1 MISNTSFDGDNMVER
16 ELCNLFPSEWL
27 RNKAKETG
35 LIKRERKIDPVI
47 IFWVLAIGYGT
58 FLQRTLAG
66 LKRNYETASNRILS
80 DSSWY
85 YRFTPELVAFLRECV
100 ARGLEYLA
108 QEPSRTLS
116 ERLLPFKDVLIQDST
131 IVRLHDKL
139 AKIWPAT
146 RSRKVAAG
154 VKVSVLTSA
163 IACGPKSL
171 ALFAENTNEL
181 KTLKIGPWIK
191 DRILLIDLGFYKY
204 QMFTRIKE
212 NGGYFVS
219 RLKSNANPLIIEANR
234 SYRGRSI
241 DVQGKYLQD
250 ILKNLKRQVLD
261 VDVVVS
267 FNRRAYR
274 GEEKKD
280 NERFRLVA
288 VYNEDEDKYHLY
300 ITNLQPDLLEPQEVA
315 RLYGAR
321 WEIEIL
327 FKELKSK
334 YALDVVPTTNPQVI
348 EAFIWTAILTLL
360 ISRRI
365 YTMIRRL
372 NPRANMVR
380 FTQLRWSNIYSES
393 ASRILNAVL
402 QYLGLDTS
410 LITSFKISMSE
421 ALDPHVNRRH
431 FTGNGGLNR

>member
-1 MISNTSFDGDNMVER
+1 VISNTSFDGDNLFER

-27 RNKAKETG
+27 RSKAKETG

-116 ERLLPFKDVLIQDST
+116 ERLSPFKDVLIQDST

-163 IACGPKSL
+163 IACGPISL

-241 DVQGKYLQD
+241 DVQGKHLQD
-250 ILKNLKRQVLD
+250 ILEDLKRQVLD
-261 VDVVVS
+261 ADVEVA

-274 GEEKKD
+274 GKEKKD

-300 ITNLQPDLLEPQEVA
+300 ITNLPHDLLEPQEVA

-348 EAFIWTAILTLL
+348 EAFIWIAILTLL

-365 YTMIRRL
+365 YTIIRRL

-402 QYLGLDTS
+402 LYLGLDTS
-410 LITSFKISMSE
+410 LITSFKIGMSE

-431 FTGNGGLNR
+431 FTEEWWA

>member
-1 MISNTSFDGDNMVER
+1 VVNNTSFEKENLIER
-16 ELCNLFPSEWL
+16 ELCELYPAEWL
-27 RNKAKETG
+27 RSKARETG

-66 LKRNYETASNRILS
+66 LKRNYEMASKHILS

-100 ARGLEYLA
+100 ARGLEYIA

-116 ERLLPFKDVLIQDST
+116 ERLSPFEDVLIQDST
-131 IVRLHDKL
+131 IVRLHEKL
-139 AKIWPAT
+139 AKVWPAT

-154 VKVSVLTSA
+154 VKVAVLTSA
-163 IACGPKSL
+163 IANGPKSV
-171 ALFAENTNEL
+171 ALFAENTNDL

-204 QMFTRIKE
+204 QVFTRIKE

-219 RLKSNANPLIIEANR
+219 RLKSNANPLIIETNR
-234 SYRGRSI
+234 TYRGRSI
-241 DVQGKYLQD
+241 DVRGKHLQD
-250 ILKNLKRQVLD
+250 VLKDLKRQVLD
-261 VDVVVS
+261 VEVEVS

-274 GEEKKD
+274 GKEKKD
-280 NERFRLVA
+280 NERFRMVA

-300 ITNLQPDLLEPQEVA
+300 ITNLSPDLLEPEEVA

-321 WEIEIL
+321 WEVEIL

-334 YALDVVPTTNPQVI
+334 YALDVVPTSNPQVI
-348 EAFIWTAILTLL
+348 EAFIWIAILTLL
-360 ISRRI
+360 ISRKI
-365 YTMIRRL
+365 YIIMRRR
-372 NPRANMVR
+372 NPGAKLVR
-380 FTQLRWSNIYSES
+380 FTQLRWSNLFSEN
-393 ASRILNAVL
+393 AGRILNAVL

-410 LITSFKISMSE
+410 LMTSFKISLSE
-421 ALDPHVNRRH
+421 ALDPHVNRRR
-431 FTGNGGLNR
+431 FTEEWWA

>member
-1 MISNTSFDGDNMVER
+1 VIGDYSFEEENLVER
-16 ELCNLFPSEWL
+16 TLCELFPAEWL

-47 IFWVLAIGYGT
+47 IFWVLSIGYGT

-66 LKRNYETASNRILS
+66 LKRNYERASKQILR

-85 YRFTPELVAFLRECV
+85 YRFTPELIAFLRECV

-116 ERLLPFKDVLIQDST
+116 ERLSPFQDVLIQDST
-131 IVRLHDKL
+131 IVRLHEKL

-154 VKVSVLTSA
+154 VKVAVLTSA
-163 IACGPKSL
+163 IASGPKSV

-241 DVQGKYLQD
+241 DVRGKHLQD
-250 ILKNLKRQVLD
+250 ILKDLKRQVLD
-261 VDVVVS
+261 VDVEVA

-274 GEEKKD
+274 GKEKKD

-300 ITNLQPDLLEPQEVA
+300 ITNLSQDLLEPQELA

-348 EAFIWTAILTLL
+348 EAFIWIAILTLL

-372 NPRANMVR
+372 NPKANMVR
-380 FTQLRWSNIYSES
+380 FTQLRWSKIYSES
-393 ASRILNAVL
+393 ASSILNAVL
-402 QYLGLDTS
+402 QFLGLDTS

-431 FTGNGGLNR
+431 FTEEWWA

>member
-1 MISNTSFDGDNMVER
+1 VISNTSFDGDYLVER

-116 ERLLPFKDVLIQDST
+116 ERLSPFKDVLIQDST
-131 IVRLHDKL
+131 VVRLHEKL

-154 VKVSVLTSA
+154 VKVAVLTSA
-163 IACGPKSL
+163 IASGPKSV

-219 RLKSNANPLIIEANR
+219 RLKSNANPLIIETNR

-241 DVQGKYLQD
+241 DIRGKHLQD
-250 ILKNLKRQVLD
+250 ILKDLKRQVLD
-261 VDVVVS
+261 VDVEVA

-274 GEEKKD
+274 GKEKKD

-288 VYNEDEDKYHLY
+288 VYNEDEDRYHLY
-300 ITNLQPDLLEPQEVA
+300 ITNLSQDLLEPQEVA

-348 EAFIWTAILTLL
+348 EAFIWIAILTLL

-365 YTMIRRL
+365 YTMVRRL
-372 NPRANMVR
+372 NLKPNMVR

-402 QYLGLDTS
+402 QFLGLDTS

-421 ALDPHVNRRH
+421 ALDPHVSRRH
-431 FTGNGGLNR
+431 FTEEWWA

>member
-1 MISNTSFDGDNMVER
+1 MISNTSFDGDNLVER

-108 QEPSRTLS
+108 QEPSRSLS
-116 ERLLPFKDVLIQDST
+116 ERLSPFQDVLIQDST
-131 IVRLHDKL
+131 IVRLHEKL

-154 VKVSVLTSA
+154 VKVAVLTSA
-163 IACGPKSL
+163 IASGPKSV

-219 RLKSNANPLIIEANR
+219 RLKSNANPIIIEANR

-241 DVQGKYLQD
+241 DVRGKHLQD
-250 ILKNLKRQVLD
+250 ILKDLKRQVLD
-261 VDVVVS
+261 VDVEVK

-274 GEEKKD
+274 GKEKKD

-300 ITNLQPDLLEPQEVA
+300 ITNLSQDLLEPQEVA

-334 YALDVVPTTNPQVI
+334 YALDVVSTTNPQVI
-348 EAFIWTAILTLL
+348 EAFIWIAILTLL

-402 QYLGLDTS
+402 QFLGLDTS

-431 FTGNGGLNR
+431 FTEEWWA

>member
-1 MISNTSFDGDNMVER
+1 MISNTSLDGDNLVER

-108 QEPSRTLS
+108 QEPSRSLS
-116 ERLLPFKDVLIQDST
+116 ERLSPFQDVLIQDST
-131 IVRLHDKL
+131 IVRLHEKL

-154 VKVSVLTSA
+154 VKVAVLTSA
-163 IACGPKSL
+163 IASGPKSV

-241 DVQGKYLQD
+241 DVRGKHLQD
-250 ILKNLKRQVLD
+250 ILKDLKRQVLD
-261 VDVVVS
+261 VDVDVA

-274 GEEKKD
+274 GMEKKD

-300 ITNLQPDLLEPQEVA
+300 ITNLSQDLLEPQEVA

-334 YALDVVPTTNPQVI
+334 YALDVVSTTNPQVI
-348 EAFIWTAILTLL
+348 EAFIWIAILTLL

-372 NPRANMVR
+372 NPKASMVR

-402 QYLGLDTS
+402 QFLGLDTS

-431 FTGNGGLNR
+431 FTEEWWA

>member
-1 MISNTSFDGDNMVER
+1 VISNTSFDGDNLVER

-108 QEPSRTLS
+108 QEPSRSLS
-116 ERLLPFKDVLIQDST
+116 ERLSPFQDVLIQDST
-131 IVRLHDKL
+131 IVRLHEKL

-163 IACGPKSL
+163 IASGPKSV

-241 DVQGKYLQD
+241 DVRGKHLQD
-250 ILKNLKRQVLD
+250 ILKDLKRQVLD
-261 VDVVVS
+261 VDVEVA
-267 FNRRAYR
+267 FNRRAYQ
-274 GEEKKD
+274 GMEKKD

-300 ITNLQPDLLEPQEVA
+300 ITNLSQDLLEPQEVA

-334 YALDVVPTTNPQVI
+334 YALDVVSTTNPQVI
-348 EAFIWTAILTLL
+348 EAFIWIAILTLL

-372 NPRANMVR
+372 NPKASMVR

-402 QYLGLDTS
+402 RYLGLDTS

-431 FTGNGGLNR
+431 FTEEWWA

>member
-1 MISNTSFDGDNMVER
+1 MISNTSFDGDYLVER

-116 ERLLPFKDVLIQDST
+116 ERLSPFKDVLIQDST
-131 IVRLHDKL
+131 VVRLHEKL

-154 VKVSVLTSA
+154 VKVAVLTSA
-163 IACGPKSL
+163 IASGPKSV

-219 RLKSNANPLIIEANR
+219 RLKSNANPLIIETNR

-241 DVQGKYLQD
+241 DIRGKHLQD
-250 ILKNLKRQVLD
+250 ILKDLKRQVLD
-261 VDVVVS
+261 VDVEVA

-274 GEEKKD
+274 GKEKKD

-288 VYNEDEDKYHLY
+288 VYNEDEDRYHLY
-300 ITNLQPDLLEPQEVA
+300 ITNLSQDLLEPQEVA

-348 EAFIWTAILTLL
+348 EAFIWIAILTLL

-365 YTMIRRL
+365 YTMVRRL
-372 NPRANMVR
+372 NLKPNMVR

-402 QYLGLDTS
+402 QFLGLDTS

-421 ALDPHVNRRH
+421 ALDPHVSRRH
-431 FTGNGGLNR
+431 FTEEWWA

>member
-1 MISNTSFDGDNMVER
+1 MISNTSFDGDNLVER

-108 QEPSRTLS
+108 QEPSRSLS
-116 ERLLPFKDVLIQDST
+116 ERLSPFKDVLIQDST
-131 IVRLHDKL
+131 IVRLHEKL

-154 VKVSVLTSA
+154 VKVAVLTSA
-163 IACGPKSL
+163 IASGPKSV

-219 RLKSNANPLIIEANR
+219 RLKSNANPIIIEANR

-241 DVQGKYLQD
+241 DVRGKHLQD
-250 ILKNLKRQVLD
+250 ILKDLKRQVLD
-261 VDVVVS
+261 VDVEVA

-274 GEEKKD
+274 GKEKKD

-300 ITNLQPDLLEPQEVA
+300 ITNLSQDLLEPQEVA

-334 YALDVVPTTNPQVI
+334 YALDVVSTTNPQVI
-348 EAFIWTAILTLL
+348 EAFIWIAILTLL

-402 QYLGLDTS
+402 QFLGLDTS

-431 FTGNGGLNR
+431 FTEEWWA

>member
-1 MISNTSFDGDNMVER
+1 MISNTSFDGDYLVER

-116 ERLLPFKDVLIQDST
+116 ERLSPFKDVLIQDST
-131 IVRLHDKL
+131 VVRLHEKL

-154 VKVSVLTSA
+154 VKVAVLTSA
-163 IACGPKSL
+163 IASGPKSV

-219 RLKSNANPLIIEANR
+219 RLKSNANPLIIETNR

-241 DVQGKYLQD
+241 DIRGKHLQD
-250 ILKNLKRQVLD
+250 ILKDLKRQVLD
-261 VDVVVS
+261 VDVEVA

-274 GEEKKD
+274 GKEKKD

-288 VYNEDEDKYHLY
+288 VYNEDEDRYHLY
-300 ITNLQPDLLEPQEVA
+300 ITNLSQDLLEPQEVA

-348 EAFIWTAILTLL
+348 EAFIWIAILTLL

-372 NPRANMVR
+372 NLKPNMVR

-402 QYLGLDTS
+402 QFLGLDTS

-421 ALDPHVNRRH
+421 ALDPHVSRRH
-431 FTGNGGLNR
+431 FTEEWWA

>member
-1 MISNTSFDGDNMVER
+1 VISNTSFDGDNLVER

-100 ARGLEYLA
+100 ARGLEHLA

-116 ERLLPFKDVLIQDST
+116 ERLSPFEDVLIQDST
-131 IVRLHDKL
+131 IVRLHEKL

-154 VKVSVLTSA
+154 VKVAVLTSA
-163 IACGPKSL
+163 IASSPKSV

-241 DVQGKYLQD
+241 DIRGKHLQD
-250 ILKNLKRQVLD
+250 ILKDLKRQVLD
-261 VDVVVS
+261 VDVEVA

-274 GEEKKD
+274 GKEKKD

-300 ITNLQPDLLEPQEVA
+300 ITNLSQDLLEPQEVA

-348 EAFIWTAILTLL
+348 EAFIWIAILTLL

-372 NPRANMVR
+372 NPKANMVR

-402 QYLGLDTS
+402 QFLGLDTS

-431 FTGNGGLNR
+431 FTEEWWA

>member
-1 MISNTSFDGDNMVER
+1 MISNTSFDGDYLVER

-116 ERLLPFKDVLIQDST
+116 ERLSPFKDVLIQDST
-131 IVRLHDKL
+131 VVRLHEKL

-154 VKVSVLTSA
+154 VKVAVLTSA
-163 IACGPKSL
+163 IASGPKSV

-219 RLKSNANPLIIEANR
+219 RLKSNANPLIIETNR

-241 DVQGKYLQD
+241 DIRGKHLQD
-250 ILKNLKRQVLD
+250 ILKDLKRQVLD
-261 VDVVVS
+261 VDVEVA

-274 GEEKKD
+274 GKEKKD

-288 VYNEDEDKYHLY
+288 VYNEDEDRYHLY
-300 ITNLQPDLLEPQEVA
+300 ITNLSQDLLEPQEVA

-348 EAFIWTAILTLL
+348 EAFIWIAILTLL

-372 NPRANMVR
+372 NLKTNMVR

-402 QYLGLDTS
+402 QFLGLDTS

-421 ALDPHVNRRH
+421 ALDLHVSRRH
-431 FTGNGGLNR
+431 FTEEWWA

>member
-1 MISNTSFDGDNMVER
+1 MVNNYSFEEENLVER
-16 ELCNLFPSEWL
+16 ELCDLFPPEWL

-66 LKRNYETASNRILS
+66 LKRNYEMASNRILS

-108 QEPSRTLS
+108 QEPNRTLS
-116 ERLLPFKDVLIQDST
+116 ERLSPFEDVLIQDST
-131 IVRLHDKL
+131 IVRLHEKV

-154 VKVSVLTSA
+154 VKVAILTSA
-163 IACGPKSL
+163 IASGPKSV
-171 ALFAENTNEL
+171 ALFAENTNDL
-181 KTLKIGPWIK
+181 KTLKIGPWIR

-204 QMFTRIKE
+204 QIFTRIKE

-219 RLKSNANPLIIEANR
+219 RLKSNANPLIIETNR
-234 SYRGRSI
+234 TYRGRSI
-241 DVQGKYLQD
+241 DVRGKHLQD
-250 ILKNLKRQVLD
+250 VLKDLKRQVLD
-261 VDVVVS
+261 VEVEVT

-274 GEEKKD
+274 GKEKKD
-280 NERFRLVA
+280 SEQFRLVA

-300 ITNLQPDLLEPQEVA
+300 ITNLSQDLLEPEEVA

-321 WEIEIL
+321 WEVEIL

-334 YALDVVPTTNPQVI
+334 YSLDVVPTANPQVI
-348 EAFIWTAILTLL
+348 EAFIWIAILTLL

-365 YTMIRRL
+365 YTIIRRL
-372 NPRANMVR
+372 NPGAKMVR
-380 FTQLRWSNIYSES
+380 FTQLRWGTIFSEK
-393 ASRILNAVL
+393 ASRILTAVL
-402 QYLGLDTS
+402 EYLGLDTS
-410 LITSFKISMSE
+410 FVTSLKVSLSE
-421 ALDPHVNRRH
+421 ALDPHVNRRR
-431 FTGNGGLNR
+431 FTEEWWA

>member
-1 MISNTSFDGDNMVER
+1 VISNTSFDGDNLVER

-108 QEPSRTLS
+108 QEPSRSLS
-116 ERLLPFKDVLIQDST
+116 ERLSPFQDVLIQDST
-131 IVRLHDKL
+131 IVRLHEKL

-154 VKVSVLTSA
+154 VKVAVLTSA
-163 IACGPKSL
+163 IASGPKSV

-219 RLKSNANPLIIEANR
+219 RLKSNANPIIIEANR

-241 DVQGKYLQD
+241 DVRGKHLQD
-250 ILKNLKRQVLD
+250 ILKDLKRQVLD
-261 VDVVVS
+261 VDVEVA

-274 GEEKKD
+274 GKEKKD

-300 ITNLQPDLLEPQEVA
+300 ITNLSQDLLEPQEVA

-334 YALDVVPTTNPQVI
+334 YALDVVSTTNPQVI
-348 EAFIWTAILTLL
+348 EAFIWIAILTLL

-402 QYLGLDTS
+402 QFLGLDIS

-431 FTGNGGLNR
+431 FTEEWWA